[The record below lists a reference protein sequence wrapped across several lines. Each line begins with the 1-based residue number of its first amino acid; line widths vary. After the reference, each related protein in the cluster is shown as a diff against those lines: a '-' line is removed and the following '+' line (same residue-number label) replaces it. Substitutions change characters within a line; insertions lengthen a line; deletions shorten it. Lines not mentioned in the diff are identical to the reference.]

1 MIDHNN
7 LNAPSQLDQIEAATT
22 AAGFTMA
29 SDRLTGALLCTL
41 AASKPGGALL
51 ELGTGSGLSTAW
63 ILAGM
68 SADATLTTVDN
79 DGQIQA
85 IAKQHLGY
93 DPRLTIYTLDGDE
106 FIHGLTAAQRTFDL
120 IFADT
125 WPGKLRLLD
134 ETLALLRPGG
144 FYIVDDMLPQP
155 NWATLDLGY
164 DHPAAIRDL
173 TATLEA
179 HPDLH
184 VTKLSW
190 ATGIII
196 ATRKDG

>member
-1 MIDHNN
+1 MFDHTN
-7 LNAPSQLDQIEAATT
+7 LAPPTLLGRMEAATMQ
-22 AAGFTMA
+22 AGFTMA
-29 SDRLTGALLCTL
+29 SDRLTGSLLRTL

-51 ELGTGSGLSTAW
+51 ELGTGSGLATAW

-68 SADATLTTVDN
+68 SQDATLTTVDN
-79 DGQIQA
+79 DGKIQA
-85 IAKQHLGY
+85 IAQQYLGD
-93 DPRLTIYTLDGDE
+93 DPRLTIYTMGGDA
-106 FIHGLTAAQRTFDL
+106 FIHRLMLTGARFDL

-134 ETLALLRPGG
+134 ATLALLKPGG

-155 NWATLDLGY
+155 NWEQLDLGY

-173 TATLEA
+173 TATLES

-190 ATGIII
+190 STGILI
-196 ATRKDG
+196 ATKIKG

>member
-1 MIDHNN
+1 MHDQVN
-7 LNAPSQLDQIEAATT
+7 LNPPAVLDQIEAATA

-29 SDRLTGALLCTL
+29 SERLTGSLLRTL
-41 AASKPGGALL
+41 AASKPDGVLL

-63 ILAGM
+63 LLDGM
-68 SADATLTTVDN
+68 SRTARLETIDN
-79 DGQIQA
+79 DGTIQA
-85 IAKQHLGY
+85 IAKQYLGH
-93 DPRLTIYTLDGDE
+93 DPRLTIYTMDGDE
-106 FIHGLTAAQRTFDL
+106 FIHMLTAAKRTFDF

-134 ETLALLRPGG
+134 ETLALLKPGG
-144 FYIVDDMLPQP
+144 FYVVDDMLPQP
-155 NWATLDLGY
+155 NWATLDLSY
-164 DHPAAIRDL
+164 DHPAAIREL

-190 ATGIII
+190 ATGILL
-196 ATRKDG
+196 ATKVR